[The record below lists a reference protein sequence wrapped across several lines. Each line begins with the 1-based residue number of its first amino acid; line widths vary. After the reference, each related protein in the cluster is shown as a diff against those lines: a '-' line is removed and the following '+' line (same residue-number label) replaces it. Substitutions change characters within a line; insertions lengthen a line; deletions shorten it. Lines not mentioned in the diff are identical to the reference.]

1 MISVL
6 FLSTFVLNAQSPFSG
21 KWILDHSKSDAEFR
35 DYEITLVI
43 TQTLKSFTAEQTLT
57 MKNGEK
63 SVMPAVSYN
72 LDGKEVIKEEE
83 GGTSKLSAEWS
94 TDKKTLTIKFVRSM
108 NGNDF
113 GSKTSYNLSDDG
125 RILSIKATD
134 LNGES
139 PMVQVYSLKLP

>member
-57 MKNGEK
+57 MKNGENSIFFPK
-63 SVMPAVSYN
+63 RSVADIP
-72 LDGKEVIKEEE
+72 IKE
-83 GGTSKLSAEWS
+83 
-94 TDKKTLTIKFVRSM
+94 RR
-108 NGNDF
+108 
-113 GSKTSYNLSDDG
+113 GSL
-125 RILSIKATD
+125 A
-134 LNGES
+134 
-139 PMVQVYSLKLP
+139 